1 MELSSLDQGHFR
13 AIIIGAGQAGLAAAH
28 ELLRRGLTPGEDFL
42 VLDANDGPGG
52 AWRHRWDSLTLGT
65 VHGIADLPG
74 LPMNRPDPA
83 IPASRL
89 VAEYYGAYEQEFGLR
104 VVRPAHVTRV
114 ESAGE
119 QLSVTATGP
128 DTASATTTTD
138 ILLSATG
145 TWNNPHVPH
154 IPGIETFRGHQLHTK
169 DYTRKEDFAGLR
181 TLVVGGGLS
190 AVQFLLEL
198 QGVTETIWATRRPP
212 NFTSREFDATWG
224 LEVEQ
229 SVRERTSHGQA
240 PASVVRTTGIPQ
252 VERYLQG
259 VADGVLVSR
268 GMFDRVTPAG
278 VVFGSPLATT
288 TGGVGPAA
296 HDELQVPE
304 SWDPY
309 PPGTEVDADVIFWN
323 TGFRHSLRHLAPLKL
338 REPGGRILMDGE
350 VRVPKDP
357 RVLLVGYGST
367 ASTVGATRAGR
378 RAGQAAI
385 RYLKSRA

>member
-1 MELSSLDQGHFR
+1 LDLFFCQAEDGIR
-13 AIIIGAGQAGLAAAH
+13 ARNVTGVQTCA
-28 ELLRRGLTPGEDFL
+28 
-42 VLDANDGPGG
+42 
-52 AWRHRWDSLTLGT
+52 
-65 VHGIADLPG
+65 LP
-74 LPMNRPDPA
+74 
-83 IPASRL
+83 IS
-89 VAEYYGAYEQEFGLR
+89 
-104 VVRPAHVTRV
+104 RPAHVTRV

-154 IPGIETFRGHQLHTK
+154 IPGIETFCGHQLHTK

-190 AVQFLLEL
+190 AVQFPLEL

-229 SVRERTSHGQA
+229 SIRERTSHGQA
-240 PASVVRTTGIPQ
+240 PASVVRTTSIPQ

-338 REPGGRILMDGE
+338 RADR
-350 VRVPKDP
+350 K
-357 RVLLVGYGST
+357 ST
-367 ASTVGATRAGR
+367 RLNSSHA
-378 RAGQAAI
+378 
-385 RYLKSRA
+385 